1 MVQSSSNARAEK
13 VLGSCTKFS
22 QLILNGNVQL
32 VSVWR
37 ICMGIL
43 GLKGLIVSLFFSL
56 AFKVEHG
63 NKNSPTNSIFFNS

>member
-1 MVQSSSNARAEK
+1 
-13 VLGSCTKFS
+13 
-22 QLILNGNVQL
+22 
-32 VSVWR
+32 
-37 ICMGIL
+37 MGIL